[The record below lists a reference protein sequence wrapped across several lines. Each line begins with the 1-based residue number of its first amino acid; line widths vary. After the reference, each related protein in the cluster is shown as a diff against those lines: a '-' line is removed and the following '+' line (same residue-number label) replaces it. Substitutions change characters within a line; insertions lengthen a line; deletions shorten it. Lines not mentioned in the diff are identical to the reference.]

1 MGASAWYVASLGLVL
16 GLVPCLWVVVRA
28 PLSDALVA
36 GQLAT
41 TLGTLALLALAQ
53 GIGNSSF
60 YDVALTLAVLSV
72 PGGMLVAHVF
82 ERWL

>member
-1 MGASAWYVASLGLVL
+1 MGSSAWFIASLGLML
-16 GLVPCLWVVVRA
+16 GLLPCLWVLLRA

-36 GQLAT
+36 GQLAS

-60 YDVALTLAVLSV
+60 YDVALTLAVLSI
-72 PGGMLVAHVF
+72 PGGLLVAHMF